1 MGIPIIGKLMGG
13 NRTSLPQRPP
23 QEPTL
28 AEQTMRAQMGQP
40 RGPKQPMQTP
50 EQQHLRMLLE
60 PGIDTKERPHL
71 KRHYLLAEEAARHLA
86 LANITD
92 PFEYQKLNRL
102 ITDQFVVASWDAPE
116 YFEERQLKLFSR
128 IQLSKSIGWT
138 KNSRMIDSLNEQRIT
153 QNIRAEQNTGPRE
166 SVGFLQGILR

>member
-1 MGIPIIGKLMGG
+1 MAIPIIGKFIGG
-13 NRTSLPQRPP
+13 NKPRPAPQP
-23 QEPTL
+23 QEPSL
-28 AEQTMRAQMGQP
+28 AERTMQSQIGRQP
-40 RGPKQPMQTP
+40 AKQLQTP

-60 PGIDTKERPHL
+60 PGIDTKDRPYL

-92 PFEYQKLNRL
+92 PFEYQRLNRL
-102 ITDQFVVASWDAPE
+102 ISDQFVVGGWSAPE

-166 SVGFLQGILR
+166 THGFLQGLMR

>member
-1 MGIPIIGKLMGG
+1 MGLPIIGKLLGGG
-13 NRTSLPQRPP
+13 NRQQPPP
-23 QEPTL
+23 QQREPSL
-28 AEQTMRAQMGQP
+28 AEQSMRAQMSQP
-40 RGPKQPMQTP
+40 RMPKQMQTP
-50 EQQHLRMLLE
+50 EQQHLKMLLE

-166 SVGFLQGILR
+166 THSFLQGLMR